1 MIPNTLFLAW
11 QDNRN
16 RQWFPVGRLDADP
29 ERSWYRFG
37 YTHGASAAEK
47 KSGFAPLYDFPRF
60 DEVYN
65 SDLLFPLF
73 ENRVM
78 NRARRTFREYLDL
91 LAIDDPDPDPLEILA
106 IDGGYRVTDNFEVFP
121 KIEKGEDGGFFTR
134 FFLHGSRHVS
144 EAAQQQLANLA
155 SGDPLCVTIEL
166 TNPKTRLAVQ
176 LQTTDY
182 HMIGWTP
189 RYLVPDLVRA
199 VAHASSRYKA
209 HVVRVNSK
217 SLLYKQRV
225 LIELSGYWP
234 EEYQPMSSKPY
245 RLLVED

>member
-1 MIPNTLFLAW
+1 MTPNTLFLAW
-11 QDNRN
+11 QDKRD

-37 YTHGASAAEK
+37 YTHGASAAK
-47 KSGFAPLYDFPRF
+47 KESGFAPLYDFPYFNR
-60 DEVYN
+60 VYK
-65 SDLLFPLF
+65 SDHLFPLF

-78 NRARRTFREYLDL
+78 NRTRRTFGEYLDL

-106 IDGGYRVTDNFEVFP
+106 VDGGYRVTDNFEVFP
-121 KIEKGEDGGFFTR
+121 KIEKGEAGGFRSR

-144 EAAQQQLANLA
+144 EAAQRRLTGLNP
-155 SGDPLCVTIEL
+155 GDPLYVTIEL
-166 TNPKTRLAVQ
+166 TNPRAQLAVQ

-182 HMIGWTP
+182 HMIGWAP
-189 RYLVPDLVRA
+189 RYLVTDLVRA
-199 VAHASSRYKA
+199 MAHAPSRYKA
-209 HVVRVNSK
+209 KVVRVNSE